1 MSNRADAT
9 PNTSPPVDV
18 VGLGLNAMD
27 YIAIVPEFPSPE
39 TKVEISEVRLE
50 PGGQVATALVTCRR
64 LGLTVRYIGSVGS
77 DDLGR
82 AQLASLV
89 AEGISTSYVR
99 VVPHATTQMA
109 VAIVQEAVGERTI
122 LWHRDP
128 RLIYPAGELRHEVIT
143 EGRLLHLDGRDSEAA
158 LRAARIARGAGIP
171 VMVDIDKRYDETTEG
186 LLETVDYLIAAEEFA
201 LGFTGADNTRDA
213 VMALAGRFPQ
223 AVVGV
228 TLGPRGAI
236 FAAEGGLVES
246 PAFDVPVRDTT
257 GAGDVF
263 HGAFIFGVLDGWD
276 LETTTRFA
284 HAAAAMKCR
293 EPGARTGIPR
303 LEEIQ
308 RFLETARPRT
318 RPPRAPRAP
327 DEPRA

>member
-1 MSNRADAT
+1 MSYPADAT
-9 PNTSPPVDV
+9 PNATPRIDV

-27 YIAIVPEFPSPE
+27 YITIVPEFPAPE
-39 TKVEISEVRLE
+39 SKVAISEVRLE

-64 LGLTVRYIGSVGS
+64 LGLDVRYIGSVGS

-82 AQLASLV
+82 AQLASLE
-89 AEGISTSYVR
+89 AEGIPTDHVR
-99 VVPHATTQMA
+99 VVSGATTQMA
-109 VAIVQEAVGERTI
+109 IAIIQEGVGERTI

-128 RLIYPAGELRHEVIT
+128 RLIYPAGELRAEVIT
-143 EGRLLHLDGRDSEAA
+143 DARLLHLDGRDSEAA
-158 LRAARIARGAGIP
+158 LRAARIARSAGIP
-171 VMVDIDKRYDETTEG
+171 VMVDIDKRYDETTER

-201 LGFTGADNTRDA
+201 LGFTASGNARDA
-213 VMALAGRFPQ
+213 VLGLAKRFPR
-223 AVVGV
+223 ARVGV
-228 TLGPRGAI
+228 TLGARGAI
-236 FAAEGGLVES
+236 FVGKGGLVES

-263 HGAFIFGVLDGWD
+263 HGAFIFGVLEGWN

-303 LEEIQ
+303 LGEIQ
-308 RFLETARPRT
+308 RFLETAARRST
-318 RPPRAPRAP
+318 AP